1 MSVHFQGC
9 TGLFQHGGGRRF
21 FMEAAVFVGVT
32 VYGLQENLVDD
43 GSCGLSVRVLDLV
56 GVYMVCLRDSTLLQ
70 RVELLQLV
78 RWSVERRNNMNAW
91 INVSPN

>member
-21 FMEAAVFVGVT
+21 FMEAEVFVRVT

-56 GVYMVCLRDSTLLQ
+56 GVYVVCLRDSMLLQ
-70 RVELLQLV
+70 HVELLQLV
-78 RWSVERRNNMNAW
+78 RWSAESRNNMKAW
-91 INVSPN
+91 ISVSPI

>member
-1 MSVHFQGC
+1 
-9 TGLFQHGGGRRF
+9 
-21 FMEAAVFVGVT
+21 MEAAVFVRLT

-56 GVYMVCLRDSTLLQ
+56 CVYVVCLRDSMLLQ
-70 RVELLQLV
+70 HVELLQLV
-78 RWSVERRNNMNAW
+78 RWSAESRNYMKAW